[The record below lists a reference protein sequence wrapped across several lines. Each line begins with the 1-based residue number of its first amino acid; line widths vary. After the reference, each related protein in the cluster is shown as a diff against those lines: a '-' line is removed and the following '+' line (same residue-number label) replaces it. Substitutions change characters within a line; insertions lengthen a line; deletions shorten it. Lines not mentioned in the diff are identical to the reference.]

1 MLSYKTELMY
11 VLASS
16 TVFWIS
22 LGFYTTSIPDY
33 IILVLK
39 LLTTFTTFFVL
50 LTIRACIKS
59 QFCKPVYLFIIRDH
73 KLFGYKTELIYR
85 KIPKMFWGWYFS
97 KAFFEALIFGGAY
110 MQRKFAFKNRLGW
123 YWEGNVRL
131 KIDWDSL

>member
-1 MLSYKTELMY
+1 MSLLRLLFSEYP
-11 VLASS
+11 S
-16 TVFWIS
+16 VFYY
-22 LGFYTTSIPDY
+22 FYSRLFHSGVKVTY
-33 IILVLK
+33 N
-39 LLTTFTTFFVL
+39 FYHFFFFVL

>member
-73 KLFGYKTELIYR
+73 KLFGYKTELSTVKFR
-85 KIPKMFWGWYFS
+85 KCFRAYIFVKGL
-97 KAFFEALIFGGAY
+97 FEALIFGGAY
-110 MQRKFAFKNRLGW
+110 MWREICIQKSARLILGGKFTSQNRLG
-123 YWEGNVRL
+123 
-131 KIDWDSL
+131 